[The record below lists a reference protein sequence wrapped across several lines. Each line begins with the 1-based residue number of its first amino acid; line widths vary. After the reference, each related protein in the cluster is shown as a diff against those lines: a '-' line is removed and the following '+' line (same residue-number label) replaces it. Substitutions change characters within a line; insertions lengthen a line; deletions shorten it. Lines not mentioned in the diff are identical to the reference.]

1 MDAGVAAHAA
11 ALEAV
16 PDDASE
22 AVFATARL
30 EGSRTCDG
38 IVAAAS
44 NDAVLRSSVGDRPLL
59 DARRR
64 CDHDFA
70 EKLRRRRDR
79 SRTTLS
85 RAIATIEKDQLAPRL
100 RATRGEAQATCT
112 PFDDATDAEQAAAD
126 AVAASTKLQTA
137 CGPGDAGFLATAA
150 VRWASENCRALMQ
163 RQDRARDV
171 EAQRAGEEIA
181 SLRERVA
188 FLEGE
193 QIAMRDAAEEGRK
206 KIASAQT
213 DVQRLAS
220 RCSAL
225 ENDVS
230 RSRAAYANLA
240 KDAAST
246 KEALADANAMLE
258 SEGKW

>member
-1 MDAGVAAHAA
+1 V
-11 ALEAV
+11 
-16 PDDASE
+16 
-22 AVFATARL
+22 
-30 EGSRTCDG
+30 
-38 IVAAAS
+38 
-44 NDAVLRSSVGDRPLL
+44 
-59 DARRR
+59 
-64 CDHDFA
+64 
-70 EKLRRRRDR
+70 EK
-79 SRTTLS
+79 
-85 RAIATIEKDQLAPRL
+85 KLAPRL
-100 RATRGEAQATCT
+100 RATRGEAHTTCT

-126 AVAASTKLQTA
+126 AVSATAALQTA
-137 CGPGDAGFLATAA
+137 CGPGDAGFLAQAG
-150 VRWASENCRALMQ
+150 VRWASENCRALMS

-206 KIASAQT
+206 AVASAQT

-225 ENDVS
+225 EADVS

-240 KDAAST
+240 SDAAST

>member
-1 MDAGVAAHAA
+1 M
-11 ALEAV
+11 L
-16 PDDASE
+16 
-22 AVFATARL
+22 F
-30 EGSRTCDG
+30 
-38 IVAAAS
+38 
-44 NDAVLRSSVGDRPLL
+44 RS
-59 DARRR
+59 
-64 CDHDFA
+64 
-70 EKLRRRRDR
+70 
-79 SRTTLS
+79 
-85 RAIATIEKDQLAPRL
+85 
-100 RATRGEAQATCT
+100 RGEAHTTCT

-126 AVAASTKLQTA
+126 AVAATAALQTA

-150 VRWASENCRALMQ
+150 VRWASENCRALME
-163 RQDRARDV
+163 RQDRTRDA
-171 EAQRAGEEIA
+171 EAQKATENIT

-206 KIASAQT
+206 AVASAQT

-240 KDAAST
+240 SDAAST